1 MMHGLDRNNTN
12 TEHKSEF
19 ELAYFGEG
27 LVELEQNRKQVR
39 WDKIEV
45 PVYLRTGG
53 AMLISS

>member
-53 AMLISS
+53 GLC